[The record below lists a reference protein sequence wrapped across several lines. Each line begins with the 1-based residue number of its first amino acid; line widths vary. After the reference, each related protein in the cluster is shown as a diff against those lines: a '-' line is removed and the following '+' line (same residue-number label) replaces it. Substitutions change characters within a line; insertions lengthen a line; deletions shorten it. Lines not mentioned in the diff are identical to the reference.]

1 MIKIVAD
8 IITEPLTQ
16 AVNCCLRQGIFS
28 NNAKIASVVP
38 LNKGKPDKYDVLN
51 YRPVSILN
59 AFSEIYK
66 KVSKNQLVSYFDK
79 YFSFI
84 SAYRKDFI
92 RLLEE
97 YRERLLWVQ
106 I

>member
-8 IITEPLTQ
+8 VITEPLIQ

-28 NNAKIASVVP
+28 NNAKIASVVL

-51 YRPVSILN
+51 YTPVSILK

-66 KVSKNQLVSYFDK
+66 KVIKNQLVSYFDK

-97 YRERLLWVQ
+97 YRER
-106 I
+106 